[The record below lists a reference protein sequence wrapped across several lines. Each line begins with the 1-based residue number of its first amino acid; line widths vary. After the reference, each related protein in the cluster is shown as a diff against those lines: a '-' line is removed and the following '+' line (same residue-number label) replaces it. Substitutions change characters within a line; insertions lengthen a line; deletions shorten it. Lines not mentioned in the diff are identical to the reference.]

1 MWKHYIGAGISY
13 AEDFQNNL
21 VVVFDPVE
29 TCGTVQ
35 QTNHGHTGRLLL
47 MIHRHLQSTF
57 QPFDSSACPSNLFF
71 LLRVLAWIVVLSCM
85 SSSKKNAWCSL
96 FPFSSQP
103 QHPVLSFP
111 LLLTWLWFRSPLSLI
126 WKNEVKIS
134 LSCVQLCNPMDC
146 SPPGYSVHEI
156 LQARIL
162 EWVAIPFSRESSK
175 PRDQTWVSCIAGR
188 FITITGS
195 DGKNPYL
202 GSCKC
207 FLLGTLPLWYCSL
220 KTTSLPEKSQTL
232 SFLSVP
238 KSQEELAVY
247 RSS

>member
-35 QTNHGHTGRLLL
+35 QTNHGHTGHLLL

-57 QPFDSSACPSNLFF
+57 QPFDSSACPSNLFPTQS
-71 LLRVLAWIVVLSCM
+71 LSLGSGTVM
-85 SSSKKNAWCSL
+85 YVIIQEKHLVFTLPPL
-96 FPFSSQP
+96 FSTPAPS
-103 QHPVLSFP
+103 PVLS
-111 LLLTWLWFRSPLSLI
+111 TSTDMTLI
-126 WKNEVKIS
+126 QVPTITFLKNEVKMS
-134 LSCVQLCNPMDC
+134 LSCVQLCNPMDG
-146 SPPGYSVHEI
+146 SLPGYSVHEI

-175 PRDQTWVSCIAGR
+175 PMDQTWVSCIAGR

-195 DGKNPYL
+195 DGKNRL
-202 GSCKC
+202 
-207 FLLGTLPLWYCSL
+207 FRLLQMLPVGHTASL
-220 KTTSLPEKSQTL
+220 VL
-232 SFLSVP
+232 
-238 KSQEELAVY
+238 
-247 RSS
+247 